1 MKSKYLEF
9 VFLLVLFSGII
20 ARDIVITH
28 YDMNK
33 QICNLKDF
41 TNKLELEDYHNLL
54 DQLDLD
60 TPKQKNITARVIN
73 RNINDFY
80 EYITINKGKK
90 HNISKHDIVVN
101 KDGLV
106 GIVKKTYQN
115 KSLVMLVS
123 NKSFSLSVRILN
135 SYGTLKSINGKL
147 IIEDLTRD
155 CVCNKGDIVYTSG
168 LTNIPKNIVVGVVK
182 DITFDPSG
190 VKKKVLI
197 QSTINDKDLNY
208 VSILEGEI

>member
-9 VFLLVLFSGII
+9 IFLLVLFCGII
-20 ARDIVITH
+20 ARDLVITH
-28 YDMNK
+28 YDLNK
-33 QICNLKDF
+33 QICYLKDF

-147 IIEDLTRD
+147 IIEDLTSD

-197 QSTINDKDLNY
+197 QSTINNKDLNY
-208 VSILEGEI
+208 VSIFEGEI